1 MESPRASRLFPR
13 SWNSGAAAPLLE
25 EALED
30 LSDLFF
36 PPICYFCKEPL
47 PYGGEELFCRRC
59 RRDIRLTAAPYCL
72 RCSRVDV
79 ELDEATLLCP
89 ECLEKSHTRNPLS
102 RVIAGAQYSGKVP
115 DLVSNFK
122 YSGLRYLSKPL
133 ARFITEHPEF
143 PVLAPHIY
151 ALVPVPLHFLKEFAR
166 GFNQAEDLA
175 YSLSAASGI
184 PVVRALKRTRLNRP
198 QASLSMESRKANLS
212 GAFAFRESQRAR
224 FASIGKNQLVALVD
238 DVCTTGTTAELCA
251 RALKKA
257 GLRNIILLCAA
268 KT

>member
-1 MESPRASRLFPR
+1 M
-13 SWNSGAAAPLLE
+13 
-25 EALED
+25 
-30 LSDLFF
+30 
-36 PPICYFCKEPL
+36 
-47 PYGGEELFCRRC
+47 
-59 RRDIRLTAAPYCL
+59 
-72 RCSRVDV
+72 
-79 ELDEATLLCP
+79 
-89 ECLEKSHTRNPLS
+89 
-102 RVIAGAQYSGKVP
+102 
-115 DLVSNFK
+115 
-122 YSGLRYLSKPL
+122 
-133 ARFITEHPEF
+133 
-143 PVLAPHIY
+143 LAPHIY

-184 PVVRALKRTRLNRP
+184 PVIRALKRTRLNRP

>member
-1 MESPRASRLFPR
+1 MKEKKWLIAGCFLLVCVILAAVVFLTRP
-13 SWNSGAAAPLLE
+13 NSEVQEPEPTAVPEVTETAEGTEETKDVLAA
-25 EALED
+25 
-30 LSDLFF
+30 
-36 PPICYFCKEPL
+36 
-47 PYGGEELFCRRC
+47 
-59 RRDIRLTAAPYCL
+59 IRENGKLT
-72 RCSRVDV
+72 
-79 ELDEATLLCP
+79 
-89 ECLEKSHTRNPLS
+89 
-102 RVIAGAQYSGKVP
+102 IAGAQYSGKVP

-184 PVVRALKRTRLNRP
+184 PVIRALKRTRLNRP